1 MSQGF
6 HHRRAAI
13 LIITEALMLIHSQ
26 AMECRTVPLMH
37 MAEFMKSQAKNLL
50 SNQEMQAAGGLP
62 TKETIIMITEKS
74 QNLVLSPAGAAMLQ
88 LLKKLRAARLQFRSR
103 TGEEDISTTYSNP
116 YSKFY
121 QTFYGYIYAS
131 DSVIEAEEEPVYSYT
146 LEIPDYIEAPVNP
159 FAEDGL
165 TIESE
170 PQLLMNSHMITNAVI

>member
-1 MSQGF
+1 
-6 HHRRAAI
+6 
-13 LIITEALMLIHSQ
+13 MLIHSQ

-62 TKETIIMITEKS
+62 TKETIIEGSTVTIS
-74 QNLVLSPAGAAMLQ
+74 QSHWGG
-88 LLKKLRAARLQFRSR
+88 RYFD
-103 TGEEDISTTYSNP
+103 TTTYSNP

-165 TIESE
+165 TIEI
-170 PQLLMNSHMITNAVI
+170 MDII